1 MAKADTTS
9 SDLVLGLLAVCPKCE
24 IRLEKKERSWTQIQK
39 AVLYLYLYFLEA
51 NYIYTGSEEIIQN
64 HPGGGGGTEGHPH
77 RWRQLH
83 GRLKPQLWCGDQ
95 PSPYPW
101 EISLQATANG
111 DSVRTLPSLQSH
123 GMGHNMQVGQGG

>member
-1 MAKADTTS
+1 MAKADSTS

-64 HPGGGGGTEGHPH
+64 HPGGGGRNRRAPPPVEATPPA
-77 RWRQLH
+77 
-83 GRLKPQLWCGDQ
+83 PQAPIVVWGSTL
-95 PSPYPW
+95 
-101 EISLQATANG
+101 
-111 DSVRTLPSLQSH
+111 TLPLGNQPASY
-123 GMGHNMQVGQGG
+123 G